1 MRASLRGADRAPAS
15 PTAQIPRT
23 TPPCTTRRSKRAAG
37 ASDGSL
43 EPADHLGRACARL
56 EGTATLDVELVD
68 GAIEVDM
75 AVGPERAFPGVF
87 WRGRGA
93 ERFESFFVRP
103 HQVGNPDA
111 VQYTPVFNG
120 LSSWQLYHGPGF
132 GAPVEFPIGGWF
144 RIRVA
149 FAGARAEVH
158 VAGELALVA
167 PLRLPVEGGRVGVAA
182 GSPPVHVASFAYSEE
197 PGDLRAPEPTPAVEG
212 IVEAWE
218 VSDPF
223 PERELDPDGRTWTRL
238 EAEPNGLVDLSRA
251 HGIRDGR
258 NTVLARA
265 TIRAERARTVPLEL
279 GFSDRVLVLLNGR
292 PLFRGADAYRSR
304 DYRFLGSIGWYDTVY
319 LPLEA
324 GDNELVL
331 AVSEDFGGW
340 GVQAR
345 LPDRDGLTV

>member
-1 MRASLRGADRAPAS
+1 VHAVPFESARWSV
-15 PTAQIPRT
+15 
-23 TPPCTTRRSKRAAG
+23 
-37 ASDGSL
+37 DGSL
-43 EPADHLGRACARL
+43 EPSEHVGRSCVRL
-56 EGTATLDVELVD
+56 DGTATLDVGLVD
-68 GAIEVDM
+68 GAIEVDL

-93 ERFESFFVRP
+93 DRFESFFVRP

-132 GAPVEFPIGGWF
+132 GAAVAFPVGEWF

-149 FAGARAEVH
+149 FAGTRAEVH
-158 VAGELALVA
+158 VGGELALVS
-167 PLRLPVEGGRVGVAA
+167 PLKLPVEAGRVGIAG
-182 GSPPVHVASFAYSEE
+182 GSPPVRVAAFAYTDEAGE
-197 PGDLRAPEPTPAVEG
+197 LREPEPVAAVDG
-212 IVEAWE
+212 IVEAWA

-223 PERELDPDGRTWTRL
+223 PEGGLDLEGRTWTRL

-279 GFSDRVLVLLNGR
+279 GFSDRVLVLLNRR

-304 DYRFLGSIGWYDTVY
+304 DYRFLGSIGWFDTVY

-324 GDNELVL
+324 GDNELFV

-345 LPDRDGLTV
+345 LPDRDGLTVVD

>member
-1 MRASLRGADRAPAS
+1 VHDAPFEPGRWSVDGA
-15 PTAQIPRT
+15 
-23 TPPCTTRRSKRAAG
+23 
-37 ASDGSL
+37 L
-43 EPADHLGRACARL
+43 ERADHLGRACARL

-68 GAIEVDM
+68 GTIEVDI
-75 AVGPERAFPGVF
+75 AVGTERAFPGVF
-87 WRGRGA
+87 WRGRDGH
-93 ERFESFFVRP
+93 RFESFFVRP
-103 HQVGNPDA
+103 HQVGNPDS

-132 GAPVEFPIGGWF
+132 GAPVAFPIGEWF

-149 FAGARAEVH
+149 FAGTRAEVH

-167 PLRLPVEGGRVGVAA
+167 PLKLPVESGGVGIA
-182 GSPPVHVASFAYSEE
+182 GGGPPVHVAAFGYSDE
-197 PGDLRAPEPTPAVEG
+197 PGVLRAPEPTPAVDG

-223 PERELDPDGRTWTRL
+223 AEGELDLDGRTWTRL
-238 EAEPNGLVDLSRA
+238 DAEPSGLVDLSRA
-251 HGIRDGR
+251 HRIRDGR

-265 TIRAERARTVPLEL
+265 TIRADCARTAPLEL
-279 GFSDRVLVLLNGR
+279 GFSDRALVLLNGR

-324 GDNELVL
+324 GDNELLL

-345 LPDRDGLTV
+345 LPDRAGLALVDASTP